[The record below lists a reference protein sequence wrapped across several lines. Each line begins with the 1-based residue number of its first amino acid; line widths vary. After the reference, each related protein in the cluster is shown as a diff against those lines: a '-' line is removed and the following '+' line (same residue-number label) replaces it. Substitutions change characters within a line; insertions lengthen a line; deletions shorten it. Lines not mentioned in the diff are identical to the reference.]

1 MLRSDDDQSL
11 RDTELDIRD
20 ALIDIATYLGEI
32 VSLLKKR
39 SAKGW
44 GEDEISITKDINN
57 INTKDIN
64 NTNTNITKDIN
75 K

>member
-32 VSLLKKR
+32 VKLLSIKIGDF
-39 SAKGW
+39 SKG
-44 GEDEISITKDINN
+44 GVEGKGKIKEK
-57 INTKDIN
+57 
-64 NTNTNITKDIN
+64 
-75 K
+75 

>member
-1 MLRSDDDQSL
+1 MPRSDDDQSL

-44 GEDEISITKDINN
+44 REDEISITKDINN

-64 NTNTNITKDIN
+64 NTNTNIIKEH

>member
-1 MLRSDDDQSL
+1 MPRSDDDQSL

-44 GEDEISITKDINN
+44 GEGKEGRGSRDN
-57 INTKDIN
+57 I
-64 NTNTNITKDIN
+64 DIN

>member
-1 MLRSDDDQSL
+1 MPRSDDDQSL

-57 INTKDIN
+57 INT
-64 NTNTNITKDIN
+64 NIIKEH